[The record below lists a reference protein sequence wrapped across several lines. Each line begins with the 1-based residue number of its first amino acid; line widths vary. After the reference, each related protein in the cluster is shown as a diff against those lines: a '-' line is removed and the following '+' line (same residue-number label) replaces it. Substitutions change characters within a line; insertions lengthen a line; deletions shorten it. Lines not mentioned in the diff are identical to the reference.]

1 MKYLYMVMMMAG
13 CAVET
18 VPEEQLLENCIFE
31 SDNGVA
37 CPANY
42 NHIVCPTVKQASDLN
57 PANRCVMRTV
67 QDKTYLCCVTPECC

>member
-1 MKYLYMVMMMAG
+1 MRYLFLSIIAG
-13 CAVET
+13 CAAET
-18 VPEEQLLENCIFE
+18 VPEEQSKDCYME